1 MKKTKGRFF
10 FSLIIVIL
18 IIIAVG
24 GMTYSVFKSYLEKK
38 GSSLMMGHSDHATV
52 SDERSEPLLDESE
65 IDEEIKEQLDKA
77 TEESTIE
84 ESKETVSVDL
94 IVFAGQSNMSGLGGD
109 ATRAVTVKEGAGA
122 EFRAVSDPTKLYT
135 ITEPFGFYEN
145 TETMNDLFL
154 KRGSLV
160 SAFVNAYYE
169 ETGVPVIAVSAS
181 KGGTP
186 STYWATDIVGED
198 VVTRFINAKTWLKE
212 NGYTVR
218 NQFLVFLQGEN
229 DVLENVST
237 SQYLTDLN
245 TFSSKMFYRGIDKF
259 LMIRIGRTKEDP
271 DAFKRII
278 DVQTELCRTDPRF
291 VLISTMLS
299 AFGEEYMVDS
309 YHYNQ
314 DALNALGTDAGIN
327 AAKFAETRVDP
338 QLIDYRTGET
348 YIPDDRVLE

>member
-1 MKKTKGRFF
+1 MKKTRGRVIFVP
-10 FSLIIVIL
+10 LLVIL
-18 IIIAVG
+18 VAVALA
-24 GMTYSVFKSYLEKK
+24 GMTYSVFKSYLAKK
-38 GSSLMMGHSDHATV
+38 GSSIMMGHSENASV
-52 SDERSEPLLDESE
+52 SDERTAPLLDESD

-77 TEESTIE
+77 TEESSLDE
-84 ESKETVSVDL
+84 KKESVSVDL

-109 ATRAVTVKEGAGA
+109 PSKAVKVIDGAGA
-122 EFRAVSDPTKLYT
+122 EFRSVSDPTKLYT

-169 ETGVPVIAVSAS
+169 ETKVPVVAVSAS

-186 STYWATDIVGED
+186 STYWATDVVGED
-198 VVTRFINAKTWLKE
+198 VVTRFLNAKEWLKG

-237 SQYLTDLN
+237 DQYLTDLN
-245 TFSSKMFYRGIDKF
+245 TFSTKMFYRGIDKF
-259 LMIRIGRTKEDP
+259 LIIRIGRTIDDP
-271 DAFKRII
+271 DAYKRIA

-299 AFGEEYMVDS
+299 GFGEEYMTDK

-314 DALNALGTDAGIN
+314 DALNALGAEAGLN
-327 AAKFAETRVDP
+327 AAKFAETRIDP
-338 QLIDYRTGET
+338 ELMDYKTGET
-348 YIPDDRVLE
+348 YIPVN